1 MSRLLLLLL
10 RLLTVAALA
19 GVAAIHLHLAPG
31 YALTETR

>member
-1 MSRLLLLLL
+1 MSRLLLLL